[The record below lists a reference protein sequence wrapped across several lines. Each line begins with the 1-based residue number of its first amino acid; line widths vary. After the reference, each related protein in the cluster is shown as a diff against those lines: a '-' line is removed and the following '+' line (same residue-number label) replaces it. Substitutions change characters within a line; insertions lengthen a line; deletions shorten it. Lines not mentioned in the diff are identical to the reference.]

1 MGPFIARALLW
12 FIFGFFIH
20 DIINEFNK
28 LFGMGLNPYF
38 AIVPTI
44 FFYIFQ
50 EFLIKKLMIT
60 KKSASSNELIERKRD
75 RIFYIIAGLFI
86 VCLML
91 SILIVWLGVIY
102 KAITKSSGM

>member
-20 DIINEFNK
+20 DIISEFNK
-28 LFGMGLNPYF
+28 ICGMNLNPYF

-44 FFYIFQ
+44 LFYGFQ
-50 EFLIKKLMIT
+50 EFLIKKWAEE
-60 KKSASSNELIERKRD
+60 KKATSINELTERKRD
-75 RIFYIIAGLFI
+75 RIFYIIAWLFI

-102 KAITKSSGM
+102 KGVTNAHP

>member
-28 LFGMGLNPYF
+28 ICSMNLNPYF

-44 FFYIFQ
+44 LFYGFQ
-50 EFLIKKLMIT
+50 EFLIKKWAEE
-60 KKSASSNELIERKRD
+60 KRSASINELTERKID
-75 RIFYIIAGLFI
+75 RIFYIIAWLFI
-86 VCLML
+86 ICLML
-91 SILIVWLGVIY
+91 SILIVWLGVVY
-102 KAITKSSGM
+102 KGIINAPP